1 MPKFSGWPEE
11 FQRFFIGLEL
21 DNSKRYFEANRS
33 TYDESVRAP
42 MVALMESL
50 EDEYGPAKVFRANR
64 DIRFSKDKSPY
75 KTNIA
80 AHNGKDGVGGYLSL
94 DRRGLTVA
102 VGCYELTPAQLAQ
115 YRKRVAAEASGAPL
129 GAIVATLEK
138 AGYKMGGEQL
148 KRVPAGWPQ
157 DHPRARLLRH
167 KLVYVYRDFG
177 LQPWLGSAAA
187 RTRVVKVFADAEP
200 LGTWLRKFVLYTSLP
215 RLLNAV
221 FTVP

>member
-1 MPKFSGWPEE
+1 MPGFRGWPED
-11 FQRFFIGLEL
+11 FQPFFIGLEL
-21 DNSKRYFEANRS
+21 DNSKRYFEANRR

-94 DRRGLTVA
+94 DKKGLTVA
-102 VGCYELTPAQLAQ
+102 VGCYELTPAQLTK
-115 YRKRVAAEASGAPL
+115 YRQQAAAEASGTAL
-129 GAIVATLEK
+129 ASIVARLEK

-157 DHPRARLLRH
+157 DHSRARLMKH

-187 RTRVVKVFADAEP
+187 RAKVVKVFADAEP
-200 LGTWLRKFVLYTSLP
+200 LRAWLRRNVL
-215 RLLNAV
+215 
-221 FTVP
+221 

>member
-1 MPKFSGWPEE
+1 MPRFSGWPED

-21 DNSKRYFEANRS
+21 DNSKRYFEANRR

-50 EDEYGPAKVFRANR
+50 EDEHGPAKVFRANR

-80 AHNGKDGVGGYLSL
+80 AHNGKAGVGGYLSL
-94 DRRGLTVA
+94 DKKGLTVA
-102 VGCYELTPAQLAQ
+102 VGCYELTPAQLAT
-115 YRKRVAAEASGAPL
+115 YRKRVAAEASGAAL
-129 GAIVATLEK
+129 ASIVGRLEK

-157 DHPRARLLRH
+157 DHPRGRLLKH

-187 RTRVVKVFADAEP
+187 RAKVVKVFVDAEP
-200 LGTWLRKFVLYTSLP
+200 LSAWLRKFVL
-215 RLLNAV
+215 
-221 FTVP
+221 

>member
-21 DNSKRYFEANRS
+21 DNSKRYFEAHRS

-94 DRRGLTVA
+94 DKKGLTVA
-102 VGCYELTPAQLAQ
+102 VGCYELTTEQLAK
-115 YRKRVAAEASGAPL
+115 YRKRVAAEASGVPL
-129 GAIVATLEK
+129 ASIVATLEK
-138 AGYKMGGEQL
+138 AGYNMGGEQL

-167 KLVYVYRDFG
+167 KLLYVYRDFG

-200 LGTWLRKFVLYTSLP
+200 LGTWLRKFVL
-215 RLLNAV
+215 
-221 FTVP
+221 

>member
-1 MPKFSGWPEE
+1 MPKFTGWPED

-21 DNSKRYFEANRS
+21 DNSKRYFEANRR

-50 EDEYGPAKVFRANR
+50 EGVYGPAKVFRANR

-80 AHNGKDGVGGYLSL
+80 AHNGKAGVGGYLSL
-94 DRRGLTVA
+94 DKKGLTVA
-102 VGCYELTPAQLAQ
+102 VGCYELTPAQLTK
-115 YRKRVAAEASGAPL
+115 YRHKVAAEASGSAL
-129 GAIVATLEK
+129 ASIVAKLEK

-177 LQPWLGSAAA
+177 LQPWLGSGAA
-187 RTRVVKVFADAEP
+187 RARVVKVFSDSEP
-200 LGTWLRKFVLYTSLP
+200 LSAWLRKFVL
-215 RLLNAV
+215 
-221 FTVP
+221 

>member
-1 MPKFSGWPEE
+1 MPGFRGWPED
-11 FQRFFIGLEL
+11 FQPFFIGLEL
-21 DNSKRYFEANRS
+21 DNSKRYFEANRR

-94 DRRGLTVA
+94 DKKGLTVA
-102 VGCYELTPAQLAQ
+102 VGCYELTPAQLTK
-115 YRKRVAAEASGAPL
+115 YRKRVAAEASGAAL
-129 GAIVATLEK
+129 ASIVTRLEK

-157 DHPRARLLRH
+157 DHSRARLLKH

-177 LQPWLGSAAA
+177 LQPWLGSAA
-187 RTRVVKVFADAEP
+187 TRAKVVKVFADAEP
-200 LGTWLRKFVLYTSLP
+200 LRAWLR
-215 RLLNAV
+215 RNAL
-221 FTVP
+221 

>member
-1 MPKFSGWPEE
+1 MPGFRGWPED

-21 DNSKRYFEANRS
+21 DNSKRYFEANRR

-94 DRRGLTVA
+94 DKKGLTVA
-102 VGCYELTPAQLAQ
+102 VGCYELSSPQLTK
-115 YRKRVAAEASGAPL
+115 YRKKVAADAGGVPLAS
-129 GAIVATLEK
+129 IVARLEK

-167 KLVYVYRDFG
+167 KLLYVYRDFG

-187 RTRVVKVFADAEP
+187 RARVVKVFADAEP
-200 LGTWLRKFVLYTSLP
+200 LSAWLRKFVL
-215 RLLNAV
+215 
-221 FTVP
+221 

>member
-21 DNSKRYFEANRS
+21 DNSKRYFEANRG

-50 EDEYGPAKVFRANR
+50 EGDYGAAKVFRANR

-80 AHNGKDGVGGYLSL
+80 AHNGKDGIGGYLSL
-94 DRRGLTVA
+94 DKKGLTVA
-102 VGCYELTPAQLAQ
+102 VGCYELTAEQLAK

-129 GAIVATLEK
+129 AAIVARLEK

-157 DHPRARLLRH
+157 DHPRARMLRH
-167 KLVYVYRDFG
+167 KLLYGYRDFG

-187 RTRVVKVFADAEP
+187 RAKVVKVFADTEP
-200 LGTWLRKFVLYTSLP
+200 LAAWLRKYVL
-215 RLLNAV
+215 
-221 FTVP
+221 

>member
-1 MPKFSGWPEE
+1 MQKFSGWPEE

-21 DNSKRYFEANRS
+21 DNSKRYFEANRR

-80 AHNGKDGVGGYLSL
+80 AHNGKDGVGGYLAL
-94 DRRGLTVA
+94 DKKGLTVA
-102 VGCYELTPAQLAQ
+102 VGCYELSPEQLAK
-115 YRKRVAAEASGAPL
+115 YRKRVAAESSGVAL
-129 GAIVATLEK
+129 AAIVAKLEK

-167 KLVYVYRDFG
+167 KLVYVYRDLG

-187 RTRVVKVFADAEP
+187 RARVVKVFTDAEP
-200 LGTWLRKFVLYTSLP
+200 LGAWLRKFVL
-215 RLLNAV
+215 
-221 FTVP
+221 